1 VHLFAIGDTEMDQLN
16 QQHGSGS
23 VFRVDKF
30 VVPGEARQEIIAK
43 VRMTHEL
50 LRQQQGFVQDFLL
63 EQFSGPG
70 EFNLVTIVEWESQ
83 VAVDKVVPIVK
94 AAHERIAF
102 NPQETIAR
110 LGVKADIA
118 NYQRIPGV

>member
-1 VHLFAIGDTEMDQLN
+1 MSTNDHRT
-16 QQHGSGS
+16 GS

-30 VVPGEARQEIIAK
+30 VVPAEARDEILSR
-43 VRMTHEL
+43 VFMTHEL
-50 LRQQQGFVQDFLL
+50 LRRQEGFVQDFLL

-70 EFNLVTIVEWESQ
+70 EFNIVTMVEWESQ
-83 VAVDKVVPIVK
+83 AAIDKVVPIVK

-102 NPQETIAR
+102 SAQETIAR

-118 NYQRIPGV
+118 NYQRMPEV

>member
-1 VHLFAIGDTEMDQLN
+1 MNETN
-16 QQHGSGS
+16 QQHGS

-30 VVPGEARQEIIAK
+30 VVPVEAREEIVGK

-50 LRQQQGFVQDFLL
+50 LRQQDGFVQDFLL

-83 VAVDKVVPIVK
+83 AAVDSVVPIVK

-102 NPQETIAR
+102 SPQETIAR
-110 LGVKADIA
+110 LGVRTDIA
-118 NYQRIPGV
+118 NYQRLPEL

>member
-1 VHLFAIGDTEMDQLN
+1 MDQLN
-16 QQHGSGS
+16 QQYGNGS

-30 VVPGEARQEIIAK
+30 VVPGAAREEIIAK

-83 VAVDKVVPIVK
+83 AAVDKVVPIVK

>member
-1 VHLFAIGDTEMDQLN
+1 MSTKNHRT
-16 QQHGSGS
+16 GS

-30 VVPGEARQEIIAK
+30 VVPAEARDEILSKA
-43 VRMTHEL
+43 RMTHEL
-50 LRQQQGFVQDFLL
+50 LRQQEGFVQDFLL

-70 EFNLVTIVEWESQ
+70 EFNIVTMVEWESQ
-83 VAVDKVVPIVK
+83 AAVDKVVPIVK

-102 NPQETIAR
+102 SAQETIVR

-118 NYQRIPGV
+118 NYQRVPEL

>member
-1 VHLFAIGDTEMDQLN
+1 MSEIN
-16 QQHGSGS
+16 QAGSS

-30 VVPGEARQEIIAK
+30 VVPANAREEILTK
-43 VRMTHEL
+43 VRMTHDL

-70 EFNLVTIVEWESQ
+70 EFNLVTIVEWQSQ
-83 VAVDKVVPIVK
+83 ASVDKVVPIIK
-94 AAHERIAF
+94 AAHQRIGF

-110 LGVKADIA
+110 LGVRADIA
-118 NYQRIPGV
+118 NYQRIPGL

>member
-1 VHLFAIGDTEMDQLN
+1 MIKTN
-16 QQHGSGS
+16 QQHGKDS

-30 VVPGEARQEIIAK
+30 VVPAEARDEILGK

-50 LRQQQGFVQDFLL
+50 LRQQDGFVQDFLL

-70 EFNLVTIVEWESQ
+70 EFNIVTMVEWESQ
-83 VAVDKVVPIVK
+83 AAVDKVVPIVR
-94 AAHERIAF
+94 AAQERVAF

-118 NYQRIPGV
+118 NYQRLPEV

>member
-1 VHLFAIGDTEMDQLN
+1 MSKTN
-16 QQHGSGS
+16 QSVDGGS

-30 VVPGEARQEIIAK
+30 VVPAAAREEILAK
-43 VRMTHEL
+43 VRTTHEL
-50 LRQQQGFVQDFLL
+50 LRLQHGFVQDFLL

-83 VAVDKVVPIVK
+83 AAVDNVVPIVK

-110 LGVKADIA
+110 LGVRADIA
-118 NYQRIPGV
+118 NYQRLPEL

>member
-1 VHLFAIGDTEMDQLN
+1 MDQPN
-16 QQHGSGS
+16 QQFADAA

-30 VVPGEARQEIIAK
+30 VVPAEAREEILRK
-43 VRMTHEL
+43 VRATHEL
-50 LRQQQGFVQDFLL
+50 LRVQQGFVQDFVL

-70 EFNLVTIVEWESQ
+70 EFNLVTIVEWENQ
-83 VAVDKVVPIVK
+83 AAVDNVVPIVK
-94 AAHERIAF
+94 AAHERAGF

-118 NYQRIPGV
+118 NYQRLPEM

>member
-1 VHLFAIGDTEMDQLN
+1 MSGIN
-16 QQHGSGS
+16 QAANGGS

-30 VVPGEARQEIIAK
+30 VVPANAREEILAK
-43 VRMTHEL
+43 VRITHEL
-50 LRQQQGFVQDFLL
+50 LRRQQGFVQDFLL

-70 EFNLVTIVEWESQ
+70 EVNLVTIVEWEGQ
-83 VAVDKVVPIVK
+83 AAVDKVVPIIK
-94 AAHERIAF
+94 TAHERMGF
-102 NPQETIAR
+102 NPQETLAR

>member
-1 VHLFAIGDTEMDQLN
+1 MTTNNHHN
-16 QQHGSGS
+16 GS

-30 VVPGEARQEIIAK
+30 VVLAQARDEILAR
-43 VRMTHEL
+43 VFQTHEL
-50 LRQQQGFVQDFLL
+50 LRRQEGFVRDYLL

-70 EFNLVTIVEWESQ
+70 EFNLVTMVEWESQ
-83 VAVDKVVPIVK
+83 EAVDKVVPIVK

-102 NPQETIAR
+102 SPQETLQR

-118 NYQRIPGV
+118 NYQRVPEV

>member
-1 VHLFAIGDTEMDQLN
+1 MTANNPRT
-16 QQHGSGS
+16 GS

-30 VVPGEARQEIIAK
+30 VVPAQARDEILSKA
-43 VRMTHEL
+43 RMTHEL
-50 LRQQQGFVQDFLL
+50 LRQQEGFVQDFLL

-70 EFNLVTIVEWESQ
+70 EFNLVTMVEWESQ
-83 VAVDKVVPIVK
+83 AAVDKAVPIVK

-102 NPQETIAR
+102 SAQETIAR

-118 NYQRIPGV
+118 NYRRVPEL

>member
-1 VHLFAIGDTEMDQLN
+1 MTTRNHQA
-16 QQHGSGS
+16 SS

-30 VVPGEARQEIIAK
+30 VVPAEAREEILGK

-50 LRQQQGFVQDFLL
+50 LRRQDGFVRDFVL

-70 EFNLVTIVEWESQ
+70 EFNIVTMVEWESQ
-83 VAVDKVVPIVK
+83 EAVEKVVPIVK

-102 NPQETIAR
+102 SPQETIAR

-118 NYQRIPGV
+118 NYQRVPEL

>member
-1 VHLFAIGDTEMDQLN
+1 MDQLN
-16 QQHGSGS
+16 QQFANGS

-30 VVPGEARQEIIAK
+30 VVPAEAREEILGK
-43 VRMTHEL
+43 VRATHEL
-50 LRQQQGFVQDFLL
+50 LRLQQGFVQDFLL

-83 VAVDKVVPIVK
+83 AAVDKVVPIVK

-110 LGVKADIA
+110 LGVRADIA
-118 NYQRIPGV
+118 NYQRIPGI

>member
-1 VHLFAIGDTEMDQLN
+1 MSKIN
-16 QQHGSGS
+16 QRDGR

-30 VVPGEARQEIIAK
+30 VVPAAARDEILGK

-50 LRQQQGFVQDFLL
+50 LRHQEGFVQDFVL

-70 EFNLVTIVEWESQ
+70 EFNIVTMVEWESQ
-83 VAVDKVVPIVK
+83 AAVDKVVPIVK

-102 NPQETIAR
+102 NPQETIDR

-118 NYQRIPGV
+118 NYQRVLEL

>member
-1 VHLFAIGDTEMDQLN
+1 MSTEN
-16 QQHGSGS
+16 QRTGS

-30 VVPGEARQEIIAK
+30 VVPAEAREEILSKA
-43 VRMTHEL
+43 RMTHEL
-50 LRQQQGFVQDFLL
+50 LRQQEGFVQDFLL

-83 VAVDKVVPIVK
+83 AAVDKVVPIVR
-94 AAHERIAF
+94 AAQERIAF
-102 NPQETIAR
+102 SPQETIKR

-118 NYQRIPGV
+118 NYRRLPEL

>member
-1 VHLFAIGDTEMDQLN
+1 MSKIN
-16 QQHGSGS
+16 QSADGGS

-30 VVPGEARQEIIAK
+30 VVPAAAREEILSK
-43 VRMTHEL
+43 VRATHEV
-50 LRQQQGFVQDFLL
+50 LRRQDGFVQDFLL

-83 VAVDKVVPIVK
+83 AAVDRVVPIVK
-94 AAHERIAF
+94 AEHARAGF

-110 LGVKADIA
+110 LGVRADIA

>member
-1 VHLFAIGDTEMDQLN
+1 MEQLN

-30 VVPGEARQEIIAK
+30 VVPSEAREEIIAK

-50 LRQQQGFVQDFLL
+50 LRQQKGFVQDFLL

-70 EFNLVTIVEWESQ
+70 SSTS
-83 VAVDKVVPIVK
+83 
-94 AAHERIAF
+94 
-102 NPQETIAR
+102 
-110 LGVKADIA
+110 
-118 NYQRIPGV
+118 

>member
-1 VHLFAIGDTEMDQLN
+1 MSN
-16 QQHGSGS
+16 QNQRDGS

-30 VVPGEARQEIIAK
+30 VVPAEARDEILSK
-43 VRMTHEL
+43 VFMTHEL
-50 LRQQQGFVQDFLL
+50 LRQQEGFVQDFLL

-70 EFNLVTIVEWESQ
+70 EFNIVTMVEWESQ
-83 VAVDKVVPIVK
+83 AAVDKVVPIVR

-102 NPQETIAR
+102 SAQETIAR

-118 NYQRIPGV
+118 NYQRVLEV

>member
-1 VHLFAIGDTEMDQLN
+1 MSTQNRRA
-16 QQHGSGS
+16 GS

-30 VVPGEARQEIIAK
+30 VVPAEARDEILGK

-50 LRQQQGFVQDFLL
+50 LRQQDGFVQDFPL

-70 EFNLVTIVEWESQ
+70 EFNIVTMVEWESQ
-83 VAVDKVVPIVK
+83 AAVDKVVPIVK

-102 NPQETIAR
+102 SPQATIAR

-118 NYQRIPGV
+118 HYQRVPEV

>member
-1 VHLFAIGDTEMDQLN
+1 MSETN
-16 QQHGSGS
+16 QQHGNGS

-30 VVPGEARQEIIAK
+30 VVPSEAREEILVK

-50 LRQQQGFVQDFLL
+50 LRRQQGFVQDFLL

-70 EFNLVTIVEWESQ
+70 VFNLVTIVEWESQ
-83 VAVDKVVPIVK
+83 AAVDKVIPIVK

-102 NPQETIAR
+102 NPKETIAR

-118 NYQRIPGV
+118 NYQRVPEL

>member
-1 VHLFAIGDTEMDQLN
+1 MIKTN
-16 QQHGSGS
+16 QQHGKDS

-30 VVPGEARQEIIAK
+30 VVPAAAREEIIGK
-43 VRMTHEL
+43 VKQTHEL
-50 LRQQQGFVQDFLL
+50 LRRQDGFVQDFLL

-83 VAVDKVVPIVK
+83 AAVDKVVPIVK

-110 LGVKADIA
+110 LGVRADIA
-118 NYQRIPGV
+118 NYQRIPGL

>member
-1 VHLFAIGDTEMDQLN
+1 MSETN
-16 QQHGSGS
+16 PQHGNGS

-30 VVPGEARQEIIAK
+30 VVPSEAREEILVK

-50 LRQQQGFVQDFLL
+50 LRRQQGFVQDFLL

-83 VAVDKVVPIVK
+83 AAVDKVIPIVK

-118 NYQRIPGV
+118 NYQRVLEL

>member
-1 VHLFAIGDTEMDQLN
+1 MSEIN
-16 QQHGSGS
+16 QAVNGSS

-30 VVPGEARQEIIAK
+30 VVPANAREEILAK

-70 EFNLVTIVEWESQ
+70 EFNLVTIVEWQSQ
-83 VAVDKVVPIVK
+83 AAVDKVVPIVK

-102 NPQETIAR
+102 NPKETIAR
-110 LGVKADIA
+110 LGVKVDIA
-118 NYQRIPGV
+118 NYQRISGV

>member
-1 VHLFAIGDTEMDQLN
+1 MSETNHNVD
-16 QQHGSGS
+16 SGS

-30 VVPGEARQEIIAK
+30 VVPAAAREEILVK
-43 VRMTHEL
+43 VRTTHEL
-50 LRQQQGFVQDFLL
+50 LRQQQGFLQDFVL

-83 VAVDKVVPIVK
+83 AAVDNVVPIVK
-94 AAHERIAF
+94 VAHERIAF

-110 LGVKADIA
+110 LGVKADVA
-118 NYQRIPGV
+118 NYQRVPEV